1 LIPWLTDDTPFP
13 SVERALNS
21 PNGLL
26 AAGGELT
33 VPRLLEAYRNGI
45 FPWFNPGEPILW
57 WSPNPRMVLIPG
69 EFKTSRSLA
78 KMLRNSVHEVRNDT
92 VFEQV
97 MRCCA
102 APRAKNRAGHPGTWI
117 DEDMITAYCALH
129 RLGYAHSVE
138 VWMPKKSFQFQIE
151 GETRRQRTRKEYAV
165 RLPDASHRPL
175 RKSNE
180 MGSAMSTAMSE
191 RCPATK
197 LSSCDSPVEWPVV
210 TPGSQHS
217 IADELEL
224 ELVGGLYGVS
234 IGRMF
239 YGESMFSDVSN
250 ASKIA
255 LAHLARQLERWQ
267 FGMIDCQMNTP
278 HLATLGAR
286 EIPRSEFI
294 ASLQELIHCAPIDEK
309 LLMKP
314 LAIPLGCQPGSSWPG
329 TRKTTAKRLVM
340 SGHPTDWQ
348 FDPDLFT

>member
-1 LIPWLTDDTPFP
+1 MIPWLTDDTPFP
-13 SVERALNS
+13 SVERALSS

-33 VPRLLEAYRNGI
+33 VPRLLEAYRSGI

-78 KMLRNSVHEVRNDT
+78 KMLRNSVYEVRSDT

-97 MRCCA
+97 MRGCA

-117 DEDMITAYCALH
+117 DEDMIAAYCALH
-129 RLGYAHSVE
+129 QLGYAHSVE

-151 GETRRQRTRKEYAV
+151 GETRRQR
-165 RLPDASHRPL
+165 
-175 RKSNE
+175 SNE

-191 RCPATK
+191 R
-197 LSSCDSPVEWPVV
+197 
-210 TPGSQHS
+210 GSQHS